1 VYCLKKFLGKKLELL
16 SYEKNLYRNIVNLLL
31 AAKEKLAATFRS
43 CLAGYN
49 SHWSMV
55 CSNGWGMGVSAPSL
69 DLHGLRHHE
78 VQNEVVRFL
87 ERYLHSGL
95 FVEIITGNSQVMLE
109 ESVKIIQQYGLQYYT
124 GYPNYVGRIMVVM
137 YDDVY

>member
-1 VYCLKKFLGKKLELL
+1 
-16 SYEKNLYRNIVNLLL
+16 
-31 AAKEKLAATFRS
+31 
-43 CLAGYN
+43 
-49 SHWSMV
+49 MP
-55 CSNGWGMGVSAPSL
+55 APSL

-124 GYPNYVGRIMVVM
+124 GYPNYVGRIMVAT

>member
-1 VYCLKKFLGKKLELL
+1 LELL